1 MTITWRQESQSRGRY
16 ITKRALEMWIE
27 IHLSLWLNIIL
38 HIHRVKL
45 LMVDREKFAE
55 ITINL
60 KQSSEITQS
69 RESFQYPISRVEK
82 TP

>member
-1 MTITWRQESQSRGRY
+1 
-16 ITKRALEMWIE
+16 MWIG

-45 LMVDREKFAE
+45 LRVDREKFAE
-55 ITINL
+55 ITTIS
-60 KQSSEITQS
+60 KQSSVITQS
-69 RESFQYPISRVEK
+69 QETFDYPISRVEK

>member
-1 MTITWRQESQSRGRY
+1 
-16 ITKRALEMWIE
+16 MWIE

-60 KQSSEITQS
+60 KQSAEITQS
-69 RESFQYPISRVEK
+69 QESFQYPIARVEK
-82 TP
+82 TPWIHKIFCRLQKDNVLIIELNWI